1 MEGSSPHTAAAAEGE
16 DEGEVHDSTAS
27 PSGPRLVPLPHLASE
42 VACGAWH
49 TVVLLRTTPLPP
61 PSHAAHAAGAV
72 AARGSTITGSTRR
85 VLSCG
90 ALEHADED
98 ELTLADE
105 PLLHKLDPHASASAT
120 AAAAAAAAVAGG
132 RRAGGEAEDVVED
145 DDGLEPLGLLGVSPE
160 RPRLMNAPAAEPLP
174 VAEEALVAAEAA
186 PAAEPE
192 AEEAAVPGTAED
204 DQKVEGAAAWSSSSA
219 AADVG
224 CIEKNKKEKPDTGA
238 KASLDDRSLS

>member
-1 MEGSSPHTAAAAEGE
+1 M
-16 DEGEVHDSTAS
+16 
-27 PSGPRLVPLPHLASE
+27 
-42 VACGAWH
+42 
-49 TVVLLRTTPLPP
+49 
-61 PSHAAHAAGAV
+61 
-72 AARGSTITGSTRR
+72 
-85 VLSCG
+85 
-90 ALEHADED
+90 
-98 ELTLADE
+98 
-105 PLLHKLDPHASASAT
+105 
-120 AAAAAAAAVAGG
+120 
-132 RRAGGEAEDVVED
+132 VED

-238 KASLDDRSLS
+238 KASLDDSLS